1 MGTKKISA
9 MVDGSIIST
18 PYRYFVC
25 EDDKGHF
32 VKQNE
37 IVETDK
43 DTWVAPRVTI
53 NDIVE
58 CRDEFKSDDASN
70 RHIAQ
75 KCQGTIQC
83 VVSSQNDPNCI
94 YYGIQLDEPHGHSD
108 GTFENTQFWKTKP
121 NHAAFVKAE
130 DDILWVHRESKDK
143 WIKVKRGKQKTPQPV
158 VDKGKKKKSKLGS
171 RSKSHDT
178 SVYDDKKPKAK
189 IKNRKFAK
197 DDVKLDDMRKEKR
210 KKKKENDV
218 KDGVVDGKKKKKKI
232 GITISDADADVSKK
246 DKLKKE
252 KVNKKSKNA
261 KTTKSPK
268 NSLSVPTKG
277 TVDKVSKNSKKKIK
291 KSNKTPKKEKESE
304 KKGVA
309 KKKKQK
315 NEAEVVKV

>member
-1 MGTKKISA
+1 MG
-9 MVDGSIIST
+9 
-18 PYRYFVC
+18 
-25 EDDKGHF
+25 
-32 VKQNE
+32 
-37 IVETDK
+37 
-43 DTWVAPRVTI
+43 

-94 YYGIQLDEPHGHSD
+94 YYGIQLDKPHGHSD

-158 VDKGKKKKSKLGS
+158 VDK
-171 RSKSHDT
+171 
-178 SVYDDKKPKAK
+178 A
-189 IKNRKFAK
+189 
-197 DDVKLDDMRKEKR
+197 
-210 KKKKENDV
+210 KKKENDV

-232 GITISDADADVSKK
+232 GITISDADADGSKK
-246 DKLKKE
+246 EKLKKE

-261 KTTKSPK
+261 KATKSPK

-277 TVDKVSKNSKKKIK
+277 TADKVSKNSKKKIK
-291 KSNKTPKKEKESE
+291 KS
-304 KKGVA
+304 VA
-309 KKKKQK
+309 KKKKTK
-315 NEAEVVKV
+315 EATEVGKVKKKK